1 MTSGLFFR
9 RATRPALFRSIIM
22 KGLFITCGQCRIP
35 QRASMEDERII
46 ELYNSRDEAAIEE
59 TRNRYGSRI
68 RAVAAGIL
76 RDEEDAKECESDT
89 YFKAWNSIPPQQPR
103 HFFAYLA
110 KITRNSAL
118 TRLEAANAAKRRA
131 ELIELT
137 DELQQCVPDVM
148 AQRSF
153 EAAETGELLSS
164 FLRSENAESRV
175 IFIRRYWLAQS
186 VAEIAGSLGFSESK
200 VKSSLMHTRER
211 LRGFLEKE
219 GIEI

>member
-1 MTSGLFFR
+1 L
-9 RATRPALFRSIIM
+9 RAVL
-22 KGLFITCGQCRIP
+22 IP
-35 QRASMEDERII
+35 QKASMEDERII

-59 TRNRYGSRI
+59 TRNRYGSRLHGL
-68 RAVAAGIL
+68 AYGLL
-76 RDEEDAKECESDT
+76 RSEEDAKECESDT

-118 TRLEAANAAKRRA
+118 TRLEAANAAKRSA
-131 ELIELT
+131 ELVELT

-148 AQRSF
+148 AEKSF
-153 EAAETGELLSS
+153 EASELGELLSAFVRTLGEDARAV
-164 FLRSENAESRV
+164 FLNRYFLALSTAET
-175 IFIRRYWLAQS
+175 
-186 VAEIAGSLGFSESK
+186 AEKLGFSESK
-200 VKSSLMHTRER
+200 VKSTLMRTRER